1 MTRTL
6 VTDTIPQP
14 SPSANGS
21 APSPV
26 SLASPKH
33 RRPSW
38 VVAGVTLVAVA
49 ALLGAWVFAAT
60 SDTMRV
66 MVAGRDVAPGEL
78 ITPADLRVVELG
90 RSGSVRAIQPDQQ
103 DLIVGQAAR
112 GPIPAGTVLN
122 TDLFADREQVVP
134 DGEVV
139 VGAALV
145 AGAAP
150 TAGLAAGDRV
160 NVLGVVKSTGAVIDG
175 QPEAIVLTTGTVWS
189 VQQPATGGGSAGW
202 WVSLLIPE
210 TSQTAVAQAAADG
223 LLRLSL
229 AGASG

>member
-1 MTRTL
+1 MARTL
-6 VTDTIPQP
+6 VRENTSPAPAP
-14 SPSANGS
+14 STNGA

-38 VVAGVTLVAVA
+38 VVAGVVLVAVA
-49 ALLGAWVFAAT
+49 ALIGAWVFAAT

-66 MVAGRDVAPGEL
+66 VVAARDVAPGEV
-78 ITPADLRVVELG
+78 IGASDFGWWSWAARVTCG
-90 RSGSVRAIQPDQQ
+90 RSGPTQQ
-103 DLIVGQAAR
+103 DLILGRAAR

-122 TDLFADREQVVP
+122 TDLFADRAQVIP
-134 DGEVV
+134 AGQVV
-139 VGAALV
+139 VGAALA

-160 NVLGVVKSTGAVIDG
+160 DVLGVVKSNGGAG
-175 QPEAIVLTTGTVWS
+175 ATAEATVLTTGTVWS
-189 VQQPATGGGSAGW
+189 VEQPPTGGGSAAW

-210 TSQTAVAQAAADG
+210 GSQTAVAQAAADG

-229 AGASG
+229 VGASG

>member
-1 MTRTL
+1 MARTL
-6 VTDTIPQP
+6 VRENTSP
-14 SPSANGS
+14 SPAPSTNGA

-38 VVAGVTLVAVA
+38 VVAGVVLVAVA
-49 ALLGAWVFAAT
+49 ALIGAWVFAAT

-66 MVAGRDVAPGEL
+66 LVAARDVPPGEV
-78 ITPADLRVVELG
+78 IGATDVRVVELG
-90 RSGSVRAIQPDQQ
+90 RSGDVRAIRPDEQS
-103 DLIVGQAAR
+103 LILGRAAR

-122 TDLFADREQVVP
+122 TDLFADRAYVIPGGQVVI
-134 DGEVV
+134 
-139 VGAALV
+139 GAALA

-160 NVLGVVKSTGAVIDG
+160 DVLGVVKSNGGAG
-175 QPEAIVLTTGTVWS
+175 ATEEATVLTTGTVWS
-189 VQQPATGGGSAGW
+189 VEQPPTGGGSAAW

-210 TSQTAVAQAAADG
+210 GSQTAVAQAAADG

-229 AGASG
+229 VGASG